1 MATYLELVKKTI
13 RKSGAKLDVPTT
25 VVGAEGMLQL
35 FVEWVQEAW
44 KNIQLEHLG
53 WHWRISRD
61 LTLAITNATDEYDLP
76 ATLEYFDMRTVSVYD
91 AVDDELQIY
100 HVPYLHWR
108 NQLDKLN
115 VAPGAKPICFTVTP
129 DNKLVFYPIPDQNY
143 TVRYDGLKVVEVL
156 DSEDT
161 AGVGTSDAL
170 TPTGILDVYH
180 DSIVWKAIEYYSMH
194 FEDGAKLQEA
204 QTMFRP
210 YKKYFEERELEDVV
224 VDTTALYRTRGRYS
238 FNG

>member
-1 MATYLELVKKTI
+1 MANYLQLVQKAI
-13 RKSGAKLDVPTT
+13 RKSGAKVEVPTT
-25 VVGAEGMLQL
+25 IVGASGLLEL

-44 KNIQLEHLG
+44 IHIQLEHMG

-61 LTLAITNATDEYDLP
+61 LELNITSATDEYDLP

-91 AVDDELQIY
+91 EVEDELQIY

-129 DNKLVFYPIPDQNY
+129 DNKLVFYPIPDQAY
-143 TVRYDGLKVVEVL
+143 TVRYDGHLVVEEL
-156 DSEDT
+156 DNTDDT
-161 AGVGTSDAL
+161 D
-170 TPTGILDVYH
+170 TPTGILPVYH
-180 DSIVWKAIEYYSMH
+180 DSIVWKAVEYYSMH

-210 YKKYFEERELEDVV
+210 FKKYFEERELEDVV
-224 VDTTALYRTRGRYS
+224 VDTSAMYGARTRGGHFYY
-238 FNG
+238 G